1 MRGTRGRRV
10 LVPLAAA
17 ALCLGL
23 FSAEALAGKKKATTV
38 TFFSGAQKV
47 NGAGKVTAKG
57 SLSTVSACRPAR
69 GVKLLLTDA
78 GRRRAGDARR
88 LHHRRGRELEAPG
101 AAAPDTVP
109 SSAPVYVKVKATKR
123 TVGKFV
129 CKAGFSPVI
138 QLR

>member
-1 MRGTRGRRV
+1 MRGARL
-10 LVPLAAA
+10 LVAFAAV
-17 ALCLGL
+17 ALCVGL
-23 FSAEALAGKKKATTV
+23 LSAEALAGKKKPTTV

-47 NGAGKVTAKG
+47 NGAGKVTTKG
-57 SLSTVSACRPAR
+57 SLKTASACRPAR

-78 GRRRAGDARR
+78 GGVVQATLDGSTTDADGNWK
-88 LHHRRGRELEAPG
+88 LQGQLPN
-101 AAAPDTVP
+101 TVP